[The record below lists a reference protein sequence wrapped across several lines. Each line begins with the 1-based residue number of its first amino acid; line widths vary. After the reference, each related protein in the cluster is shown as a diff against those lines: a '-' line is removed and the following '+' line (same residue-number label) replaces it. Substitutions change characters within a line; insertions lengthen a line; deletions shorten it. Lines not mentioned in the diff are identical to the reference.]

1 MKNMGVI
8 YYECSGGIC
17 FMIEIDFGEM
27 DYI

>member
-8 YYECSGGIC
+8 YYECPWGIC
-17 FMIEIDFGEM
+17 FMIEIDFGEI